1 MLKLEIIDALEQN
14 IDSFVFMV
22 RLLIVKAFR
31 YKVEDEGRMH
41 PMFIGRFKQELE
53 IRSNPKPHDYP
64 SRIEESSN
72 QRSVLVSMASETS
85 LSSTDN

>member
-31 YKVEDEGRMH
+31 YKVEDEGGVH
-41 PMFIGRFKQELE
+41 PMFVSGFKQKFE
-53 IRSNPKPHDYP
+53 IGNEFEIHK
-64 SRIEESSN
+64 N
-72 QRSVLVSMASETS
+72 TL
-85 LSSTDN
+85 